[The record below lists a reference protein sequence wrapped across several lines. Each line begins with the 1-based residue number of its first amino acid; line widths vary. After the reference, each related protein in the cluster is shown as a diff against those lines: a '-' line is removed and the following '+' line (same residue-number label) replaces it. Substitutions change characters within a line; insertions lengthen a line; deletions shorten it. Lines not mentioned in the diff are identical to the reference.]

1 MRKWE
6 NLKKL
11 TEDCKKTVKSLWK
24 PAVAGAVIATASIGI
39 TCGIAATTK
48 AVDKTYKNFKQAEK
62 TLNKNNAKPK
72 FLDRAVDNP
81 TYEVK
86 KPDWYVKECMQK
98 QNLWLT
104 YVYVIRYGI
113 NMNSEQLERLA
124 NLVTRESYEYKVTV
138 RNYPQSWQTVNP
150 KESVP
155 FETVPVGTVAKG
167 IPKEV
172 FDKKLDIL
180 ILEDI
185 NSRVIDQDKNG
196 WLVLHD

>member
-1 MRKWE
+1 MGKWT
-6 NLKKL
+6 NFKNG
-11 TEDCKKTVKSLWK
+11 VKEEVRVLWK
-24 PAVAGAVIATASIGI
+24 PVLAGTIIAFGLIG
-39 TCGIAATTK
+39 AATGIK
-48 AVDKTYKNFKQAEK
+48 AASKAIDNAYKNFKQAEK
-62 TLNKNNAKPK
+62 TLNKNNVRAK

-155 FETVPVGTVAKG
+155 FETVPFGTVAKG

-180 ILEDI
+180 ILADI
-185 NSRVIDQDKNG
+185 NSRVIDRDNNG

>member
-1 MRKWE
+1 MGKWTNFKAE
-6 NLKKL
+6 
-11 TEDCKKTVKSLWK
+11 VKEEVKMLWK
-24 PAVAGAVIATASIGI
+24 PVVAGTVIAFLAIG
-39 TCGIAATTK
+39 AATGIK
-48 AVDKTYKNFKQAEK
+48 AGSNAIDKAYKNFKQAEK
-62 TLNKNNAKPK
+62 TLNKNNVRAK

-104 YVYVIRYGI
+104 YVYVIRYGV

-167 IPKEV
+167 IPREI
-172 FDKKLDIL
+172 FDKKIDIL

>member
-1 MRKWE
+1 MGKWK
-6 NLKKL
+6 NFKAR
-11 TEDCKKTVKSLWK
+11 VKEEVHTLWK
-24 PAVAGAVIATASIGI
+24 PVVVSTVIAFTLIGVATGIKAAS
-39 TCGIAATTK
+39 K
-48 AVDKTYKNFKQAEK
+48 AVDNAYKNFKQVEK

-72 FLDRAVDNP
+72 FLDRAVDKP
-81 TYEVK
+81 TYTVR

-113 NMNSEQLERLA
+113 NINSEQIERLA

-138 RNYPQSWQTVNP
+138 RNYPQSWKTTDP
-150 KESVP
+150 KNDVP
-155 FETVPVGTVAKG
+155 FETVPVGTIANG

-172 FDKKLDIL
+172 FDKKIDIL
-180 ILEDI
+180 ILSDI
-185 NSRVIDQDKNG
+185 NSRVIDRDSNG